1 MTEAAFR
8 DTVQAFRNKLEKLVR
23 DFHPN
28 LPHPEAAVSAVSGN
42 GRTIVVFNPAGNTQ

>member
-1 MTEAAFR
+1 MMEAAFR
-8 DTVQAFRNKLEKLVR
+8 DTIQAFRKGLEKLVR

-28 LPHPEAAVSAVSGN
+28 LPHPEVAVSALSGN